1 MTRQAFQETWIPL
14 QGRFY
19 RMAFYMLESEADAK
33 DAVQD
38 LYLKLWNLR
47 DHLELIREPSAYGA
61 LMLKNLCIDRIRQH
75 HPREELSEPMAL
87 KDPPDT
93 ALERLEELRVIT
105 DAIQK
110 LPPGQRKLLTLRV
123 LRGFSYEEIEKE
135 TGLSGLNI
143 RVQVSLARK
152 KLKQMYETHPRHRKA

>member
-1 MTRQAFQETWIPL
+1 MNSVQFNTVWLPL

-19 RMAFYMLESEADAK
+19 RMAYYMLENEADAK

-47 DHLELIREPSAYGA
+47 DNLEIIREPSAYGA
-61 LMLKNLCIDRIRQH
+61 LMLKNLCIDFIRRRK
-75 HPREELSEPMAL
+75 PTEDILENMAVNDPLDKEMDLREDLQAVAKAME
-87 KDPPDT
+87 
-93 ALERLEELRVIT
+93 
-105 DAIQK
+105 K
-110 LPPGQRKLLTLRV
+110 LPPGQQKLLKLRV
-123 LRGFSYEEIEKE
+123 IRGLSYEEIEKE

-152 KLKQMYETHPRHRKA
+152 KLKQLL

>member
-1 MTRQAFQETWIPL
+1 MTPTQFNTVWLPL

-19 RMAFYMLESEADAK
+19 RIAFYMLENEADAK

-47 DHLELIREPSAYGA
+47 ENLEIVREPFSYGA
-61 LMLKNLCIDRIRQH
+61 LMLKNLCIDYIRRRR
-75 HPREELSEPMAL
+75 PSEALLENMAMN
-87 KDPPDT
+87 DPPD
-93 ALERLEELRVIT
+93 RELDLKEDLQT
-105 DAIQK
+105 LAKAIEQ
-110 LPPGQRKLLTLRV
+110 LPPGQQRLIRLRFI
-123 LRGFSYEEIEKE
+123 RGLSYEEIEQE

-152 KLKQMYETHPRHRKA
+152 KLKQLL

>member
-1 MTRQAFQETWIPL
+1 MERNQFHTVWLPL
-14 QGRFY
+14 QDRFY

-47 DHLELIREPSAYGA
+47 DSLELIREPSAYGA
-61 LMLKNLCIDRIRQH
+61 LILKNLCIDRIRKRR
-75 HPREELSEPMAL
+75 PAEDLADCPALS
-87 KDPPDT
+87 DPPDEQLSRREDLG
-93 ALERLEELRVIT
+93 ALT
-105 DAIQK
+105 KAMDQ
-110 LPPGQRKLLTLRV
+110 LPPGQQKLLKLHV
-123 LRGFSYEEIEKE
+123 LQGMSYEEIQKE

-152 KLKQMYETHPRHRKA
+152 KLKQLL

>member
-19 RMAFYMLESEADAK
+19 RMAFYMLENEADAR

-38 LYLKLWNLR
+38 LYLRLWNLR
-47 DHLELIREPSAYGA
+47 DHLEIIREPSAYGA
-61 LMLKNLCIDRIRQH
+61 RMLKNLCIDRIRRRL
-75 HPREELSEPMAL
+75 PADSLEEGMEIKGPPDEEL
-87 KDPPDT
+87 
-93 ALERLEELRVIT
+93 ERREDVAAVRK
-105 DAIQK
+105 AIGQ
-110 LPPGQRKLLTLRV
+110 LPESQRKLLSLRV
-123 LRGFSYEEIEKE
+123 LQGLSYEEISQQ

-152 KLKQMYETHPRHRKA
+152 KLKQLL

>member
-1 MTRQAFQETWIPL
+1 MTRQAFQDTWIPL
-14 QGRFY
+14 LERFY

-38 LYLKLWNLR
+38 LYLRLWNLR

-61 LMLKNLCIDRIRQH
+61 LMLKNLCIDRIRRRL
-75 HPREELSEPMAL
+75 PAASLKEGMVIKGPPDEELELREEVGAVQ
-87 KDPPDT
+87 K
-93 ALERLEELRVIT
+93 
-105 DAIQK
+105 AIGQ
-110 LPPGQRKLLTLRV
+110 LPESQRKLLSMRV
-123 LRGFSYEEIEKE
+123 IQGLSYEEISGQ

-152 KLKQMYETHPRHRKA
+152 KLKQLL

>member
-1 MTRQAFQETWIPL
+1 MTPAQFNTVWLPL

-19 RMAFYMLESEADAK
+19 RMAYYMLENEADAK

-47 DHLELIREPSAYGA
+47 DNLEIIREPSSYGA
-61 LMLKNLCIDRIRQH
+61 LMLKNLCIDFIRRRK
-75 HPREELSEPMAL
+75 PSEALLENMAVN
-87 KDPPDT
+87 DPPDR
-93 ALERLEELRVIT
+93 EMDLREDLQAV
-105 DAIQK
+105 AKAMEQ
-110 LPPGQRKLLTLRV
+110 LPPGQQKLLRLRV
-123 LRGFSYEEIEKE
+123 IRGLSYEEIEQE

-152 KLKQMYETHPRHRKA
+152 KLKQLL